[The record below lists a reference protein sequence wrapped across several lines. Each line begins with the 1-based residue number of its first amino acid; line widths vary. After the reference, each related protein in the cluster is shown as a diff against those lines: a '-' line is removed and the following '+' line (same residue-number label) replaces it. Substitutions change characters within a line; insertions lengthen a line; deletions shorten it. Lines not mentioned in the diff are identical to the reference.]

1 MLLPCYLDL
10 NAEGLKPRAAR
21 CWSGRIKSPANRSDA
36 RSRGRRHIITCMR
49 PCERGDR
56 AYERFVG
63 PVAESPRGSRSQL
76 PANYSTYSAC
86 IPVVVQ
92 LLPWSRPDHGLRAI
106 VRVSGRNDPG
116 SVRSARSIANA
127 GAPRPFVEI
136 GGCICMHTAF
146 VALDPS
152 SIDDMG
158 TYGTAMCIQYVS
170 GRQAGARRSHAVL
183 GLV

>member
-1 MLLPCYLDL
+1 
-10 NAEGLKPRAAR
+10 
-21 CWSGRIKSPANRSDA
+21 
-36 RSRGRRHIITCMR
+36 MR

-76 PANYSTYSAC
+76 PANYSTYSTLHAFRW
-86 IPVVVQ
+86 
-92 LLPWSRPDHGLRAI
+92 WSSSCPGQRPDHGLRAI

-158 TYGTAMCIQYVS
+158 TYGTAMCIQAFLSSPQKPNFFKIPCHIESYDTCMEY
-170 GRQAGARRSHAVL
+170 
-183 GLV
+183 